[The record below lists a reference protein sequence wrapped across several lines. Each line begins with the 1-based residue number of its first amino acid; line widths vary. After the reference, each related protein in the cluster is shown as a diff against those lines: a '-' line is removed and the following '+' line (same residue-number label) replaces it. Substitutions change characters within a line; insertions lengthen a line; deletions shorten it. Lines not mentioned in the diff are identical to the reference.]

1 MGDNLETIEKQSAK
15 VEFKINLSLN
25 ELIEALKN
33 LDMEERDFFLENLL
47 AALSPEYLES
57 IKEARQDYRE
67 GRTVSHK
74 EAFQ

>member
-1 MGDNLETIEKQSAK
+1 MGDNLETIEKQSSK
-15 VEFKINLSLN
+15 VEFKVNLSLN

-67 GRTVSHK
+67 GRTVSHE
-74 EAFQ
+74 EAFR